1 MENKRFRNP
10 ALDVIRCVA
19 LVCVVSVHFFLH
31 TEFYDVA
38 VTGRAMMAMTV
49 LRNSFMVCV
58 PLFLMLT
65 GYLVRSRDT
74 SVRYYIKL
82 LRVLFVY
89 AAASFFCAGYKV
101 FFRNADLNLT
111 GIVAG
116 IFDFTAAP
124 YSWYIE
130 MYIGLFLLT
139 PFLNVL
145 YDGLETKGR
154 KQALLLTFLI
164 LTAGPSVFNAFPLD
178 SPGWWLEPRKYTD
191 HMLLVPDWWKQLYPI
206 TYFFLGRYLREYPL
220 TWKPGK
226 QFLLTA
232 AVFGLCG
239 MYNVYRSW
247 GGTFVEGPWQDYG
260 SILIIAQTVM
270 IFSPLSAF
278 RYDKMPAAVAKLISK
293 ISELSLGAYLCSWM
307 FDQMVYPR
315 LNASGLSL
323 TEKWLWSPVIVA
335 AVLAGSLVVA
345 WLIDVAYSVTVKPLV
360 DRYLSKTAR

>member
-19 LVCVVSVHFFLH
+19 LVCVVSVHFFLN
-31 TEFYDVA
+31 TEFYKVP

-49 LRNSFMVCV
+49 MRSSLMVCV
-58 PLFLMLT
+58 PLFLVLT

-89 AAASFFCAGYKV
+89 VAASFFCAGYKV
-101 FFRNADLNLT
+101 FFLKEDLNLI
-111 GIVAG
+111 GIVER
-116 IFDFTAAP
+116 IFSFQAAP

-164 LTAGPSVFNAFPLD
+164 LTAGPSVFNAYPLNE
-178 SPGWWLEPRKYTD
+178 SRWWLTPRQYTGF
-191 HMLLVPDWWKQLYPI
+191 MILVPDWWKQLYPI

-226 QFLLTA
+226 QFALTA
-232 AVFGLCG
+232 AVFCLCG
-239 MYNVYRSW
+239 VYNVYRSW
-247 GGTFVEGPWQDYG
+247 GDTFLKGPWQEYG
-260 SILIIAQTVM
+260 SILIITQTAL
-270 IFSPLSAF
+270 IFSLLANF
-278 RYDKMPAAVAKLISK
+278 RYDKMPAAAAKLISK
-293 ISELSLGAYLCSWM
+293 ISELSLGAYLCSWV
-307 FDQMVYPR
+307 FDQMIYPR
-315 LNASGLSL
+315 LNASGLSMP
-323 TEKWLWSPVIVA
+323 EKWLWSPVIVA

-345 WLIDVAYSVTVKPLV
+345 WLIDVAYSVTVKPLTEL
-360 DRYLSKTAR
+360 YLKKKTG

>member
-19 LVCVVSVHFFLH
+19 LICVISVHFFLH
-31 TEFYDVA
+31 TEFYDVTVA
-38 VTGRAMMAMTV
+38 GWAMLAMV
-49 LRNSFMVCV
+49 LLRNSFMVCV

-101 FFRNADLNLT
+101 FFRNSDLNLT

-154 KQALLLTFLI
+154 KLALLLTFLI
-164 LTAGPSVFNAFPLD
+164 LTAGPSVFNAYPLYE
-178 SPGWWLEPRKYTD
+178 SRWWLAPRQYTGY
-191 HMLLVPDWWKQLYPI
+191 MLLVPDWWTQLYPV

-220 TWKPGK
+220 KWKTGK
-226 QFLLTA
+226 QFALTVS
-232 AVFGLCG
+232 VFGLCG
-239 MYNVYRSW
+239 VYNFYRSF
-247 GGTFVEGPWQDYG
+247 GGTFVEGPWQSYG
-260 SILIIAQTVM
+260 SILIIAQTVLV
-270 IFSPLSAF
+270 FSLLAGV
-278 RYDKMPAAVAKLISK
+278 RYDKMPGAMAKLISK
-293 ISELSLGAYLCSWM
+293 ISELSLGAYRCSWV
-307 FDQMVYPR
+307 FDQMIYPR
-315 LNASGLSL
+315 LNATGLTL
-323 TEKWLWSPVIVA
+323 CQKWLWSPVIVA
-335 AVLAGSLVVA
+335 AVLAGSLITS
-345 WLIDVAYSVTVKPLV
+345 WMIDAVYSVTVKPLV
-360 DRYLSKTAR
+360 NRYLSKTPR

>member
-1 MENKRFRNP
+1 MGNTRPRNP
-10 ALDVIRCVA
+10 GLDVIRCTA
-19 LVCVVSVHFFLH
+19 LICVVAVHFFLN
-31 TEFYDVA
+31 TEFYKLP
-38 VTGRAMMAMTV
+38 VTGRGMMAMTV
-49 LRNSFMVCV
+49 IRSSLMVCV

-74 SVRYYIKL
+74 SARYYIKL
-82 LRVLFVY
+82 VRILFVY
-89 AAASFFCAGYKV
+89 AAASFLCAGYKV
-101 FFRNADLNLT
+101 FFRNDDLNLT
-111 GIVAG
+111 GAVAG
-116 IFDFTAAP
+116 IFDFTTAP

-145 YDGLETKGR
+145 YDGLETKTR
-154 KQALLLTFLI
+154 KQTLILTFLI

-226 QFLLTA
+226 HLALTGTVFLL
-232 AVFGLCG
+232 CG
-239 MYNVYRSW
+239 VYNVYRSW
-247 GGTFVEGPWQDYG
+247 GGTFLKGPWQDYG
-260 SILIIAQTVM
+260 SILIITQTVLV
-270 IFSPLSAF
+270 FSLLAGF

-293 ISELSLGAYLCSWM
+293 ISELSLGAYLCSWV
-307 FDQMVYPR
+307 FDQMIYPR
-315 LNASGLSL
+315 LNATGLSM

-335 AVLAGSLVVA
+335 AILTGSLVAA
-345 WLIDVAYSVTVKPLV
+345 WMIDGVYCVTVKPLV
-360 DRYLSKTAR
+360 DRYLSKTSR